1 MSLGIVLDVAIGLAF
16 TYLLLAIMVSGL
28 LEVFA
33 GYMSLRGKGLR
44 DGLKSLL
51 AGLTRS
57 GGHDDSLFRSVFDHA
72 LVSRISKDGLPAYVP
87 ARNFS
92 LALFDALQDGSHGT
106 AFSRIEQG
114 VAALPE
120 GPAKQALATF
130 VADAGGNLDTLRT
143 RVETWF
149 DDGMDRLSGVYKRF
163 SLYFM
168 MAVSLVVAVA
178 LNVDSI
184 NLARTLWTQ
193 PNVRAALVSA
203 AQEYESAQRA
213 APQTPPGQ
221 GAVDPNQA
229 ADARKR
235 SREAQCL
242 LATLPLPIGWSDQKS
257 VVEACKAG
265 KEVDQLSSLDLKAAS
280 RMFRD
285 RVFAG
290 DWSGVWLVVGWII
303 TALAVSLGAPFWF
316 SALQQLLSL
325 RNAGPKPPRSDQ
337 APQGGNP

>member
-28 LEVFA
+28 LEVVA
-33 GYMSLRGKGLR
+33 GYMSLRGKGLQ

-51 AGLTRS
+51 TGFTKS
-57 GGHDDSLFRSVFDHA
+57 GGPDDSLFKTVFGHA
-72 LVSRISKDGLPAYVP
+72 LVSKISKDGLPAYVP

-114 VAALPE
+114 VASLPE

-143 RVETWF
+143 RVESWF
-149 DDGMDRLSGVYKRF
+149 DDGMDRLTGVYKRF

-168 MAVSLVVAVA
+168 MVASLVIAVA

-213 APQTPPGQ
+213 APQTAPGQ

-242 LATLPLPIGWSDQKS
+242 LATLPLPIGWSDHKAI
-257 VVEACKAG
+257 VKACKDG
-265 KEVDQLSSLDLKAAS
+265 KEIDQLGGLDIKAAS
-280 RMFRD
+280 KMFRD

-290 DWSGVWLVVGWII
+290 DWSGVWLIVGWII

-316 SALQQLLSL
+316 SALQRLLSL

-337 APQGGNP
+337 APTGAGQ